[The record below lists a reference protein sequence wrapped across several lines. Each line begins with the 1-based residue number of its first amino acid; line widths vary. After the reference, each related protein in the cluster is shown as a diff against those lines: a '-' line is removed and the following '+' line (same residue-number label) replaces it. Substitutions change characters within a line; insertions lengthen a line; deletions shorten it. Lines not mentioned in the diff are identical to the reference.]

1 MNFIMGLPLS
11 ACKYDSIWVVVD
23 RFTKS
28 THFILVHTNYK
39 VEKYAKLYIARM
51 LCLHG
56 VPKSV
61 ISSKGPRFV
70 THFQE
75 QLHASLGTHLIHSSA
90 YHSQIDGQTEIV
102 N

>member
-39 VEKYAKLYIARM
+39 VEKYAK
-51 LCLHG
+51 
-56 VPKSV
+56 
-61 ISSKGPRFV
+61 
-70 THFQE
+70 
-75 QLHASLGTHLIHSSA
+75 
-90 YHSQIDGQTEIV
+90 
-102 N
+102 